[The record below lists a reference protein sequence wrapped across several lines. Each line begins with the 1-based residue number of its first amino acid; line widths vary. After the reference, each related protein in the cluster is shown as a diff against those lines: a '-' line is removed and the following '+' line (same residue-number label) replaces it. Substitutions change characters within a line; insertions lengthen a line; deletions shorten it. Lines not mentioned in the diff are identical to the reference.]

1 MTLQP
6 FIHGKRLKLSQKI
19 TTRDLYTQEGLRA
32 IDARF
37 IAFVGE
43 MDSKIVERL
52 LDLRLKSGGD
62 SKAESEMILELAPF
76 LERFLLDLFM
86 LPAAQQLEDLRRL
99 YSVKRHFVQRVL
111 LKERQED
118 PLPSPEILDALM
130 HDFLGAPFDENL
142 FVSKAYPFM
151 GEMSPNPELM
161 KFLVEYAHFA
171 TKTEAG
177 RSRHQHHILFKFPE
191 KVDFEH
197 LVPAVD
203 ILTQDIPRKQ
213 GNHPRA
219 RDGFNL
225 VDPGLNEREAFDAAS
240 YCIKCGPQGK
250 DSCSK
255 GLKDGAGTVKT
266 NPLGNDLTGCPL
278 GQKISEMMTLYEGGQ
293 LLGALSTIMIDNP
306 LLALTGH
313 RICNDCMKACIFQ
326 KQDPVD
332 VPGVE
337 SAILKKVL
345 RLPYGFEIYSL
356 LTRWNPLKFRDVFPS
371 KRSTHSVLVVGLGP
385 AGIALSYYL
394 TRQGI
399 RVVGID
405 GTKIEP
411 PDSRWVG
418 ETRSLDFELL
428 ESTDV
433 LFDDLEKRVIDG
445 FGGVMEYGITARWDK
460 NVLAVMRLILERT
473 PHFQLYDGIR
483 YGGTLGALDANALGF
498 DHVALCV
505 GAGAPKTVPIKN
517 NFSKGVRFAA
527 DFLMSLQLTGA
538 YKRDALVNYDV
549 ELPLVVIGAG
559 LTAIDAATEALAYY
573 PRLVERFQSTYETL
587 VGKLGVE
594 TIQSCW
600 TEDERIRAER
610 YLSHAQELSIERLNA
625 RNEDRAPNFLP
636 LLNTWGGVTLLCR
649 TPLTHTQSYKLNHLE
664 IRSALMEGI
673 QIVDGFSPTEFELD
687 VNHHVTAVHGVFQNG
702 QRALIPARTVLMA
715 TGTGSHTLLEEEQS
729 ASPDFSS
736 FWGDCNPSYAGSV
749 VKAIAN
755 VKDHHG
761 ALVERLRL
769 KKSSSS
775 ADDAL
780 FFQTLDQVLKAQ
792 VHDIRSIAS
801 GITELVIK
809 APLAARNS
817 KPGQFFKVQ
826 PYARSQDKDEM
837 RIGKSVALSRSWVD
851 EEKGLIGFIVLE
863 GGVSTML
870 IRSLKLGAPIHI
882 MGPTGTPTEIDAHKT
897 VLMIGGGLGN
907 AVLFSVGQALRAAGS
922 RVIYVA
928 AYKHEDAI
936 FKPEEIENAADSVIW
951 AVEEGDS
958 FKPRRAQDALVKGN
972 CLNALQS
979 IVLGDAMALI
989 KRQDIEKVLVIGSE
1003 GMIWAIKT
1011 FLSEPRP
1018 YFPKLSSVVAGV
1030 NSPMQCMMKGICGQ
1044 CIQKHVDP
1052 KSLKESFVFS
1062 CKNQDQSLES
1072 LDVFFLAT
1080 RLSQNRTS
1088 EKLQT
1093 LYLTKKDG

>member
-1 MTLQP
+1 MQP
-6 FIHGKRLKLSQKI
+6 FIHGKRLKLSQEL
-19 TTRDLYTQEGLRA
+19 THCDLYTQKGLRA
-32 IDARF
+32 LDARF
-37 IAFVGE
+37 IAFVGQF
-43 MDSKIVERL
+43 DSKIVERL

-62 SKAESEMILELAPF
+62 SSVESEMIVDLAPF
-76 LERFLLDLFM
+76 LERFLQDLFM
-86 LPAAQQLEDLRRL
+86 VSKSTEVEDLRRL
-99 YSVKRHFVQRVL
+99 YSVKRLFVQRVL
-111 LKERQED
+111 LKEKQGA
-118 PLPSPEILDALM
+118 PLPDPEKLDALM
-130 HDFLGAPFDENL
+130 RDFLGAPFDEML
-142 FVSKAYPFM
+142 FANKVYPFM
-151 GEMSPNPELM
+151 EQTSANPDLM
-161 KFLVEYAHFA
+161 EFLREYAHFA

-177 RSRHQHHILFKFPE
+177 RSRHQNHILFKFPE
-191 KVDFEH
+191 KIDFEN

-203 ILTQDIPRKQ
+203 VVTQGVARKT
-213 GNHPRA
+213 GKNPKA

-225 VDPGLNEREAFDAAS
+225 VDSGLSEREAFDEAS

-255 GLKDGAGTVKT
+255 GLRDGAGAFKT
-266 NPLGNDLTGCPL
+266 NSLGNQLTGCPL
-278 GQKISEMMTLYEGGQ
+278 GQKISEMMTLYEAGY
-293 LLGALSTIMIDNP
+293 LLGALSIVMIDNP

-337 SAILKKVL
+337 SAILKEVL
-345 RLPYGFEIYSL
+345 SLPYGFEIYSL

-371 KRSTHSVLVVGLGP
+371 ERSSHSVLVVGLGP

-411 PDSRWVG
+411 LESRWGG
-418 ETRSLDFELL
+418 ESGSLDFELL
-428 ESTDV
+428 ESTDS
-433 LFDDLEKRVIDG
+433 LFSDLEKRVIDG

-460 NVLAVMRLILERT
+460 NILAVMRLILERT
-473 PHFQLYDGIR
+473 PHFRLYDGIR
-483 YGGTLGALDANALGF
+483 YGDTLQALDAEALGF

-505 GAGAPKTVPIKN
+505 GAGAPKVVPIKN
-517 NFSKGVRFAA
+517 NFSKGIRFAA

-559 LTAIDAATEALAYY
+559 LTAIDTATEALAYY
-573 PRLVERFQSTYETL
+573 PRLVERFQRTYETL
-587 VGKLGVE
+587 VEQLGIE
-594 TIQSCW
+594 NIRSCW

-610 YLSHAQELSIERLNA
+610 YLDHAEELSKERLCA
-625 RNEDRAPNFLP
+625 RHQGRAPNFLP
-636 LLNTWGGVTLLCR
+636 LLNAWGGVTLLCR
-649 TPLTHTQSYKLNHLE
+649 TPLSHTQSYKLNHLE
-664 IRSALMEGI
+664 VRSALLEGI

-687 VNHHVTAVHGVFQNG
+687 AKSHVTAVQGVFQSG
-702 QRALIPARTVLMA
+702 QSARILARTVLMA
-715 TGTGSHTLLEEEQS
+715 TGTGSHTLLEEEQR
-729 ASPDFSS
+729 ASPEFTSL
-736 FWGDCNPSYAGSV
+736 WGDCNPSYAGSV

-761 ALVERLRL
+761 ALVERLRCE
-769 KKSSSS
+769 KSRFVM
-775 ADDAL
+775 DDEA
-780 FFQTLDQVLKAQ
+780 FFETLDQTLRSK

-801 GITELVIK
+801 GITELVIE

-826 PYARSQDKDEM
+826 PYARVRGRDGVPL
-837 RIGKSVALSRSWVD
+837 GKSVALSRAWVD

-870 IRSLKLGAPIHI
+870 IRSLKLGDPIHI
-882 MGPTGTPTEIDAHKT
+882 MGPTGTPTEIDAQKT

-907 AVLFSVGQALRAAGS
+907 AVLFSVGQSLRAAGS

-936 FKPEEIENAADSVIW
+936 FKPEEIENAADIVIW
-951 AVEEGDS
+951 AVEAGDS
-958 FKPRRAQDALVKGN
+958 FKPRRTQDMLVKGN
-972 CLNALQS
+972 SLDALQS
-979 IVLGDAMALI
+979 MVLNDGLTTI
-989 KRQDIEKVLVIGSE
+989 TCQDIEKVLVIGSE

-1011 FLSEPRP
+1011 FLSEPHL
-1018 YFPKLSSVVAGV
+1018 YFPKLRSVVAGV

-1072 LDVFFLAT
+1072 LDVPFLAA

-1088 EKLQT
+1088 EKIQT
-1093 LYLTKKDG
+1093 LYLTMMDT